1 MAERIHSDD
10 ADTRAG
16 ETEPMPV
23 RDPKDRSNDGN
34 KNDGRG
40 MQQIRV
46 LIADDDPAF
55 RLLARRELGRD
66 ARFSVLQDAADGAEA
81 VNLAAREKPDIVLMD
96 IRMPVMDG
104 VEASRRILEARP
116 ETAIIIVS
124 SFADIDAATVGARA
138 RIDKADFTHRR
149 VLQAIDLDRPASKPA
164 TPPAEVRKPART
176 ARLRVVVTGGAGRLG
191 QYVIPELV
199 RQGYQVV
206 NADRVESAT
215 AEVSTLRIDVTDF
228 GDVVAA
234 LAGADAV
241 IHLAAIPNPMQ
252 DPGHRVFST
261 NMQAD
266 WNVLEAA
273 HIHGIPKMVMAS
285 SVNAVGAVFSHALV
299 PPEYFPID
307 EEHPTR
313 AEDAYSQSKWLG
325 EELAKGFCRRRD
337 VQIAS
342 MRFHGLWDHSQQ
354 RAHKANPHSDPS
366 GRQAMHFWG
375 WLDRWDAAR
384 ACRLAIQKEWN
395 GHRAFFLN
403 GADTTLTV
411 PTEEAIRTVYPG
423 VPIKKPLAGFAAAID
438 NSHAERVLGWRPERT
453 WRDA

>member
-1 MAERIHSDD
+1 MT

-16 ETEPMPV
+16 KTERMLV
-23 RDPKDRSNDGN
+23 RDPEDRTTDGN

-40 MQQIRV
+40 MNQVRV

-66 ARFSVLQDAADGAEA
+66 SRFSVLQDAGDGAEA
-81 VNLAAREKPDIVLMD
+81 VSLAAREKPDVILMD

-104 VEASRRILEARP
+104 VEAARRILEARP
-116 ETAIIIVS
+116 ETVIIIVS
-124 SFADIDAATVGARA
+124 SFAEIDPVAVGARA
-138 RIDKADFTHRR
+138 KIDKADFTHRR
-149 VLQAIDLDRPASKPA
+149 VLQAIDLDRPAPRPA
-164 TPPAEVRKPART
+164 PPPAERAQPART
-176 ARLRVVVTGGAGRLG
+176 TRLRVVVTGGTGRLG
-191 QYVIPELV
+191 QYVIPVLV
-199 RQGYQVV
+199 RHGYQVI
-206 NADRVESAT
+206 NADRVETTTS
-215 AEVSTLRIDVTDF
+215 EVPTLRIDVTNF

-241 IHLAAIPNPMQ
+241 IHLAAIPNPLQ
-252 DPGHRVFST
+252 DPEHRVFGT

-273 HIHGIPKMVMAS
+273 HIHRIPKLVLAS
-285 SVNAVGAVFSHALV
+285 SINAVGAVFSRALV
-299 PPEYFPID
+299 PPSYFPID

-342 MRFHGLWDHSQQ
+342 MRFHGLWDHAQQ
-354 RAHKANPHSDPS
+354 RAHKANPHFDPT
-366 GRQAMHFWG
+366 GRPAMHFWG

-384 ACRLAIQKEWN
+384 ACRLALEKDWD

-411 PTEEAIRTVYPG
+411 PTEEAIRLVYPG
-423 VPIKKPLAGFAAAID
+423 VSIKKPLPGFAAAID
-438 NSHAERVLGWRPERT
+438 NGHADRVLGWRPERT